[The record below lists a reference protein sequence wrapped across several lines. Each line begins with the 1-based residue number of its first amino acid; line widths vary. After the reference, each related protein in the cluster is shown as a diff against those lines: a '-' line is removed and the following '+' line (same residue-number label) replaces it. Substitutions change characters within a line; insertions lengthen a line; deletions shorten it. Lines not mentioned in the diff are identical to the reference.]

1 MIKKFPAPG
10 RFARAPLVLLCAAST
25 LLCATGVAAQ
35 GFAAIVSPPRFEL
48 TAKPGEK
55 VRQVVEIGNAGTQAA
70 KYHFKTADWTLDK
83 TGGVS
88 FDESLQ
94 PGSCRPWVAI
104 EKREVTVAGGGKYR
118 YRFEVAPPA
127 DAPTGECRFALLIEG
142 DEQAVK
148 AANGPPVPV
157 AGRIGVI
164 VYLSIGGAVP
174 KLELVGSQVATINGE
189 ATPVLQIKNS
199 GNAHGRLDGFLSGTD
214 AGGKKLEF
222 SLSTLPILPGETR
235 GISLIVN
242 RGEQEAPT
250 KIKFPITV
258 RGNLEWADKSVPF
271 EQRFAP

>member
-222 SLSTLPILPGETR
+222 SLSTFICER
-235 GISLIVN
+235 
-242 RGEQEAPT
+242 
-250 KIKFPITV
+250 
-258 RGNLEWADKSVPF
+258 
-271 EQRFAP
+271 RF

>member
-1 MIKKFPAPG
+1 MWIEMMNKF
-10 RFARAPLVLLCAAST
+10 FAM
-25 LLCATGVAAQ
+25 LCATTTLLLAGNAAAQ

-48 TAKPGEK
+48 TAKSGDK
-55 VRQVVEIGNAGTQAA
+55 VRQVAEIGNAGTQAA
-70 KYHFKTADWTLDK
+70 KYHFKTADWSLDK

-88 FDESLQ
+88 FDEKLQ
-94 PGSCRPWVAI
+94 PGSCRTWVAI
-104 EKREVTVAGGGKYR
+104 EKREITVAGGGRYR
-118 YRFEVAPPA
+118 YRFEISVPG

-148 AANGPPVPV
+148 AVNGPPVPV
-157 AGRIGVI
+157 SGRIGVI

-174 KLELVGSQVATINGE
+174 KLDVVSSQVATINGE

-214 AGGKKLEF
+214 ASGRKHEF

-235 GISLIVN
+235 AISLIVN
-242 RGEQEAPT
+242 RDEQAAPI
-250 KIKFPITV
+250 KIAYPMTV